1 MVSML
6 VSSVVD
12 HGFKPRSGQIKD
24 YEISIC
30 CFSAKQSTVSRTK
43 SKDWLARNQ
52 VNCPYSLFNWLFQV
66 FNGPSKSLL
75 RRDCVSWVMLFGTF
89 MSFLSISSYKCL
101 FLEYQFKA
109 YSVVRGQGWLD
120 INQIFFRHFTE
131 VFKY

>member
-52 VNCPYSLFNWLFQV
+52 VNVSTVLTLF
-66 FNGPSKSLL
+66 
-75 RRDCVSWVMLFGTF
+75 
-89 MSFLSISSYKCL
+89 SIDFFKFSMVLQSH
-101 FLEYQFKA
+101 FLEGT
-109 YSVVRGQGWLD
+109 V
-120 INQIFFRHFTE
+120 
-131 VFKY
+131 